1 MGFFWLAMMR
11 RTATVAMASVVVN
24 ALGATFF
31 VSPTGND
38 QNSGAKESPF
48 ATITQ
53 GQASAKAGDTVFFR
67 GGTYAFKSTTEETG
81 ITLNKSGSAEKR
93 IHYFAYAGEKPVFDF
108 YGLTAQKRVKGV
120 LVTANWIH
128 LKGFEMKGVPQ
139 SAALQAH
146 ENWCIYVNGG
156 SDNVFEQLNLHHNMG
171 PGFFI
176 KEGGNNLIL
185 NCDSHDNYDINSFDG
200 GNPTPGENADGFGV
214 HVTSTSAKG
223 NVFRGCRAWWNAD
236 DGWDFINCSAAVIVE
251 NCWAWGNGYKTGTN
265 PPQSAGNGNGF
276 KIGGYGMPPANT
288 PSEIPKH
295 TVRFCLG
302 FNNKAAGFYQNHHP
316 IANFYYN
323 NTGYNNKASNFNLL
337 GYDLTKK
344 ADAGLGVLRNNIAF
358 TGTALSGGAT
368 DAGVD
373 DANNSW
379 NLSVTVSS
387 ADFESVDTAGVGGP
401 RQADGNLPDLRFL
414 KLKQGSDLI
423 DKGAN
428 VGLAHQGT
436 SPDLGAYEYGQ
447 PTSLI
452 AARGRAGRVV
462 LRVSQAQSEGL
473 FEISGRRI
481 LSREIHAPI
490 PGVHAVDR

>member
-1 MGFFWLAMMR
+1 MSLLPPNRILGFWALAFGL
-11 RTATVAMASVVVN
+11 VSQS
-24 ALGATFF
+24 LGATFF
-31 VSPTGND
+31 VSPTGED
-38 QNSGAKESPF
+38 KNSGAKESPF
-48 ATITQ
+48 ASMAQ
-53 GQASAKAGDTVFFR
+53 GQEAAQAGDTVFFR
-67 GGTYAFKSTTEETG
+67 GGTYFFKSTTAETG

-120 LVTANWIH
+120 LVTAHWIH

-156 SDNVFEQLNLHHNMG
+156 GDNVFEQLDLHHNMG

-214 HVTSTSAKG
+214 HVTSASAKG

-236 DGWDFINCSAAVIVE
+236 DGWDFINCSAAVTVE

-316 IANFYYN
+316 VANFYTH
-323 NTGYNNKASNFNLL
+323 NTSYNNKSSNFNLL
-337 GYDLTKK
+337 GYDLSKK
-344 ADAGLGVLRNNIAF
+344 ADAGMGVLRNNIAF
-358 TGTALSGGAT
+358 TGTALSGGAS

-373 DANNSW
+373 DANNTW
-379 NLSVTVSS
+379 NLSVSISS

-401 RQADGNLPDLRFL
+401 RKADGSLPDLRFL

-428 VGLAHQGT
+428 VGLAYQGAA
-436 SPDLGAYEYGQ
+436 PDLGANEYGL
-447 PTSLI
+447 PTRLLVE
-452 AARGRAGRVV
+452 RGRAGLVV
-462 LRVSQAQSEGL
+462 QRMSREQSGSGYEV
-473 FEISGRRI
+473 SGRW
-481 LSREIHAPI
+481 LSGREIRVQNHS
-490 PGVHAVDR
+490 VHALGR